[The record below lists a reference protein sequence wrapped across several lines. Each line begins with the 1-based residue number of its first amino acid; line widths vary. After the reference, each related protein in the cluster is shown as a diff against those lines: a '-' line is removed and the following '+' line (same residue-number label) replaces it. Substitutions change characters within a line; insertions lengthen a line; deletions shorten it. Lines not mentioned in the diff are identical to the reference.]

1 MPRYTA
7 ENTKGCD
14 VRVFVDGEEV
24 EGVLEADDDLGFVVR
39 RTKEPGRFRELLVGI
54 VTVDLKRRDG

>member
-1 MPRYTA
+1 
-7 ENTKGCD
+7 
-14 VRVFVDGEEV
+14 VFVDGEEV